1 MADITKDQQH
11 PQYKTDRQVVSQ
23 LLAGDATDLNL
34 VELARLMIRYDGFP
48 GARDIQAD
56 LKKALSRW
64 QLTESEL
71 FEKTRAI
78 HQQGDVYKGLG
89 RGREDWS

>member
-1 MADITKDQQH
+1 MSSTLKDQQH
-11 PQYKTDRQVVSQ
+11 PQYRTDRQVVNQ
-23 LLAGDATDLNL
+23 LLAAEATDYNL

-56 LKKALSRW
+56 LKKALTRW
-64 QLTESEL
+64 QLNESAL
-71 FEKTRAI
+71 FEKTQAI
-78 HQQGDVYKGLG
+78 HQQGEVYKGLG

>member
-23 LLAGDATDLNL
+23 LLAGEANDLNL

-48 GARDIQAD
+48 GARDIQTD

-78 HQQGDVYKGLG
+78 HQEGEVYKGLG